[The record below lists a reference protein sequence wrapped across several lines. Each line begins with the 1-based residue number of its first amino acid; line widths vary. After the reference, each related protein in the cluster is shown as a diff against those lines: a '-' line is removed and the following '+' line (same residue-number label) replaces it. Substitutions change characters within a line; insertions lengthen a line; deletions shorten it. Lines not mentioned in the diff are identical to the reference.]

1 LQAKGFLSTNAKV
14 VDRPV
19 STGKD
24 GEKWRHGEVLFEG
37 TGTVTKFLIVP
48 DHVKEPEEILRV
60 MLDDWESESRRRRS
74 SRIFLV
80 SVAVCGTT

>member
-1 LQAKGFLSTNAKV
+1 
-14 VDRPV
+14 
-19 STGKD
+19 
-24 GEKWRHGEVLFEG
+24 VLFEG

-60 MLDDWESESRRRRS
+60 MLDDWESESRRRRL